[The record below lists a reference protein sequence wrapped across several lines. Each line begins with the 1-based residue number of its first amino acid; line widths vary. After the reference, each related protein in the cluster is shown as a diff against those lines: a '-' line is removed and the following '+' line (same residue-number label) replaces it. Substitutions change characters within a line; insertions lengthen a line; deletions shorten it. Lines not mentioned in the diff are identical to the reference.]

1 MKFSNFIIYIL
12 ILYGINKLAGR
23 IKIIINSKYKT
34 EWYKYGF
41 LSRKDLVK
49 LAPMEFKEW
58 CISFLERSDYYNVV
72 KDNLSDITNYNYFC
86 CNKDDIRYYVLCD
99 LTEEKD
105 EKEDDYE
112 EFGRPQFQRF
122 IGTLE
127 HNRISHGIIITTGDL
142 SEDAIGYYNNLPKR
156 YHIEVFDGIRLNKA
170 YRKIRNQE
178 VYLSIQ

>member
-1 MKFSNFIIYIL
+1 MKFGNLIIGVL
-12 ILYGINKLAGR
+12 ILYIINKLAGR
-23 IKIIINSKYKT
+23 LKIIINSKYKI

-49 LAPMEFKEW
+49 LTPIEFKKW
-58 CISFLERSDYYNVV
+58 CTSFMERSGYYNVV
-72 KDNLSDITNYNYFC
+72 QDNFSSITNNNYFYCRKDNV
-86 CNKDDIRYYVLCD
+86 RYYVLCH

-112 EFGRPQFQRF
+112 EFSRSQFQRF

-127 HNRISHGIIITTGDL
+127 HDRISHGIILTTGDL
-142 SEDAIGYYNNLPKR
+142 SKDSIGYFNSIPKR
-156 YHIEVFDGIRLNKA
+156 FHIEVIDGINLNKA
-170 YRKIRNQE
+170 YRKLRNKE